1 MDKFKSFIILL
12 FLLLFST
19 PAFCDDGQLVVE
31 GATAKAIDVIS
42 LDMQGD
48 SHLNGLDNIDG
59 TTENTLESALDH
71 DDITGAGTLDTEA
84 EIEPAIDTLLNLT
97 SIQGQTISL
106 LDGLTVESI
115 STLDQ
120 DYTTDASPTFAGLD
134 LTGLTDGYLP
144 YVGIGALADSL
155 IFQLTNNIGI
165 GTELPTATLHILNIE
180 DNANV
185 SILNLEGKRD
195 TPTNNDTM
203 YIWYRMNN
211 DNNDSYEYARTTII
225 AEDITDGEE
234 EGAVLYE
241 VARNGEL
248 ETAIKMSAREIVLN
262 ESGADRDFRI
272 EASGSAN
279 AFVIDGATGNVGI
292 GDATPA
298 ATLDVGGGT
307 VTSIDGT
314 DDLLIKDDLEVD
326 GDGYIEGD
334 LTVSGDVIMGTELS
348 LFSSDPNEPIIKLEN
363 TNADPNLT
371 SIQFY
376 KNSASPADDDDVM
389 AIDIYGET
397 STSVKE
403 RYGYLLGETKD
414 VTNGDRAGGFT
425 FMVAIDD
432 TEANLFEISGYNGSV
447 GEGEVT
453 INGQGRDIDFRV
465 ESNTHTDALVV
476 DGGTGNT
483 WLGGD
488 LTIDGNDLTMHT
500 NYDGNILVADGANF
514 NPVLFAGD
522 GSIASDGTF
531 DIDES
536 ILEVGGSDTI
546 FPADPDADEY
556 LMWDDIAGEFVFD
569 AGPGAYTDEEA
580 QDAVG
585 LNLDDGTVGEIVFT
599 YDDGTPLISGVVQ
612 DGEIDHDSLSGA
624 GTLDTEAEI
633 EPAIDTLANLTS
645 VQGQTISLSGG
656 LTVESASL
664 LNQDLTTDASPTF
677 ANLYIPDGGFMG
689 VSGADGWTFDSTN
702 GDISTTSNV
711 GIGTTS
717 PGAKLDVIGGLL
729 RVIAPVSSGMI
740 QIKNSDNSNRQIFV
754 VSTNS
759 NHGRV
764 SIYDSSETETIRLLG
779 SGDSYFNGGRVGI
792 GTTSPGLGLVI
803 KSPESAKYVG
813 FNTNS
818 DQLLSESHSD
828 ITGMR
833 TDTNG
838 FSHFEGGKQT
848 TIHYNTR
855 DQTGARDFTI
865 AHGSAN
871 TPVLTIEGGSTLG
884 NVGIGDTTPE
894 YALDVIADGTGAI
907 MGSTSSN
914 GSTAIY
920 AQQLGAG
927 SNNTALYGTATGAG
941 TTNYGVYAVAQ
952 GATTNYAGYF
962 QGLVYGTGEISG
974 DPITDRT
981 PYFEGDALS
990 EIAKIRGKGRQIDHS
1005 TLPEFVRHSG
1015 VKPIFEDVEL
1025 QEISSN
1031 EAFETAY
1038 VERNVLEEKEVIN
1051 EESGERRIE
1060 REPVL
1065 LGYDEISEGYTI
1077 EDGEVIERTRRE
1089 PVYQTEMVPET
1100 QLKKDVYFDR
1110 DTGKLYQK
1118 AGDGMLRKEDGVVYQ
1133 EIYLGTETE
1142 ERRDLGAS
1150 ISMNV
1155 VAIQQLYQLIQDQQA
1170 EIDNLKAQ
1178 LAGGK

>member
-717 PGAKLDVIGGLL
+717 PG
-729 RVIAPVSSGMI
+729 
-740 QIKNSDNSNRQIFV
+740 
-754 VSTNS
+754 
-759 NHGRV
+759 
-764 SIYDSSETETIRLLG
+764 
-779 SGDSYFNGGRVGI
+779 
-792 GTTSPGLGLVI
+792 LGLVI